1 MTVSVTKKDRERIE
15 HIKSQ
20 GITDKDRQHIEH
32 IQNGGGYM
40 SARVAKGFKEIVL
53 DESYKDINKRGYIY
67 ESPDGGKTIYRRS
80 ASYCDVSGVKIDE
93 PDQLEFSFDELETDK
108 KAISL
113 LSKRVLELEE
123 LVTKIRDL
131 VR

>member
-15 HIKSQ
+15 HIKNQ
-20 GITDKDRQHIEH
+20 VITDKDRQHIKH